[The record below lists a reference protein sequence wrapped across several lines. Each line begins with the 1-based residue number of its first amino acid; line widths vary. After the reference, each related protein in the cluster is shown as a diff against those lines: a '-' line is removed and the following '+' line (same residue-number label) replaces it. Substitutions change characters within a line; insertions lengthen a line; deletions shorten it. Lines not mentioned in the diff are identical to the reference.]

1 MNKTQRFN
9 QSGLIVER
17 HTTREGPSPYFVAYY
32 KNTSMGFFTEI
43 EMLRWLKLPGG
54 PTRASLEQWL
64 DDLTQGVEP
73 QAPPLDVERVKAEGF
88 GPEAHDDGPTKMIT

>member
-73 QAPPLDVERVKAEGF
+73 QAPALDVERVKAESF
-88 GPEAHDDGPTKMIT
+88 GPEAHDDGPTKMVT